1 MTPEEKLDALFSVQT
16 PPARDLAF
24 RAAVAER
31 IARRRAVLQ
40 VATTAPVAVAG
51 TAALWGLQPVLA
63 SLGPV
68 LAPSATA
75 LALCALVAATAL
87 WTARRVSA
95 A

>member
-1 MTPEEKLDALFSVQT
+1 MTPEEKLHALFSVQT
-16 PPARDLAF
+16 PPVRDLAF

-31 IARRRAVLQ
+31 IARRRAVSQ
-40 VATTAPVAVAG
+40 VVTTAPVVIAG
-51 TAALWGLQPVLA
+51 TAALWGLQPVLTT
-63 SLGPV
+63 LGPA